1 MSIFKNLKC
10 KGFELVLVGCV
21 FICAHAGLAQV
32 APDSNAG
39 RKGYLVIPPFKQ
51 VPERFPKYP
60 LKTKRM
66 IYNDADVVRARQ
78 NLDKFPEAQKV
89 KESIVKGADKWLEWT
104 DEDLRDVITD
114 ARVPRAFD
122 LNPKGS
128 PVHGDAV
135 FKKGGTYPWIIDP
148 RHPFQVKSPIDGQ
161 MFPSNDYAAYYK
173 SGFKDKKDWNTEY
186 VDNGWGWLA
195 PDGERYWFVAYA
207 NHWVWKDHI
216 EPGIADLGRAYLLT
230 GDKRYAHKA
239 AVMLHRVAEVY
250 PSMDHATQSRY
261 GLMSRAKG
269 QNYPGKVVNLIWET
283 TLIQSAAE
291 AYDAVWDSIDND
303 AALQKFY
310 GKTGTGIRS
319 FIEANLLEDA
329 MEACLERKI
338 QGNYGMHQSAMM
350 YILLA
355 RQYMET
361 DKYLNMIVE
370 EPGESRPQTG
380 IRYAL
385 YNMIFRDGQPL
396 ESPGYNLLTVDR
408 MATLGESLYKG
419 GIDLFKE
426 PRMRM
431 LFNSPLDMVATGKFT
446 PDIGDS
452 GSVPGG
458 IVGVRPN
465 IYQIGYKVYTDPRYL
480 TWLASIGKTGAQT
493 FSTFESLFRE
503 ALPETAPLADHR
515 AVPAQRSRL
524 LAGYGMGILN
534 NKADNTALSFNYGF
548 KGTHFHWDFLNFDLF
563 ANGKKMMPDLGYPD
577 AMNEYVKEVYTW
589 STNTVSHNTVVVDG
603 SRQPNNLPGRL
614 HDFADGPF
622 ARAMDASSP
631 TYPRATQYR
640 RNLIMVDVDDKNSY
654 VVDIF
659 SVVGGKQHLYSLHG
673 PPATVSTPDGK
684 WVREEKGTL
693 AGKDVEIGQVYDD
706 KKLGV
711 KDYDGS
717 YRTYQGS
724 GYQYLYNVERLESG
738 KSMVQFQHRDDVSAN
753 LRIHLLPYQP
763 QEVLMADAYDKPR
776 AKTHVVK
783 YVMAQRESKDN
794 GPLKSTFVGIMEP
807 YSSKP
812 YIRSGKFLE
821 IKEGQGIAVEVTRE
835 NAVDVVISDSTN
847 SKKKIQAYQ
856 IETDANHAAISL
868 DSKGVLT
875 RVFFSDGT
883 YLRHKGKRFEAKA
896 LEGVVTEIDP
906 KAGTAVVQFN
916 GKPGLQAES
925 MSGKIAHFVSPY
937 RSTVHPLASAKLI
950 GNKVELKMH
959 DDLLVGKIR
968 VDKVGERSLTTDTNL
983 PFAPLYK
990 GTSMLDNHFKTIGIL
1005 NEIRKKELILA
1016 EKPAVLPKEGDDVW
1030 LSDIG
1035 VGDKVLIKASFS
1047 WAKAD

>member
-1 MSIFKNLKC
+1 M
-10 KGFELVLVGCV
+10 GCV
-21 FICAHAGLAQV
+21 ILYAQAGLGQATSGSGT
-32 APDSNAG
+32 AK
-39 RKGYLVIPPFKQ
+39 KGSLNIPPFKQ

-60 LKTKRM
+60 LKTQRM
-66 IYNDADVVRARQ
+66 IYNDADVLTARQ
-78 NLDKFPEAQKV
+78 NLVKYPEARQV
-89 KESIVKGADKWLEWT
+89 KEGIVKAADKWLEWT
-104 DEDLRDVITD
+104 DEDLRDLISD

-135 FKKGGTYPWIIDP
+135 FKKGGTYPWIVDP

-161 MFPSNDYAAYYK
+161 LFPSNDYAAYYK
-173 SGFKDKKDWNTEY
+173 SGFKDKKGWDTQY
-186 VDNGWGWLA
+186 VDDGWGWLA

-230 GDKRYAHKA
+230 GDKKYAHKA
-239 AVMLHRVAEVY
+239 AVMLHRMAEVY

-261 GLMSRAKG
+261 GLMSAAKG

-283 TLIQSAAE
+283 TLIQNAAE
-291 AYDAVWDSIDND
+291 AYDAIWDSIDQD

-310 GKTGTGIRS
+310 GKTGKNIRS

-355 RQYMET
+355 RQHMDT
-361 DKYLNMIVE
+361 DKYLKMIVE

-396 ESPGYNLLTVDR
+396 ESPSYNLLTVDR
-408 MATLGESLYKG
+408 MATLSESLYKG
-419 GIDLFKE
+419 GINLFEE
-426 PRMRM
+426 PRLRM
-431 LFNSPLDMVATGKFT
+431 LFNSPLNVVTTGKFT

-452 GSVPGG
+452 GSVLGG
-458 IVGVRPN
+458 VIGVKPN
-465 IYQIGYKVYTDPRYL
+465 IYQIGYKMYKEPRYL
-480 TWLASIGKTGAQT
+480 SWLASIGKTGGQT

-503 ALPETAPLADHR
+503 ALPETPALPDHR
-515 AVPAQRSRL
+515 AVPVQTSRL

-548 KGTHFHWDFLNFDLF
+548 KGTHFHYDFLNFDLF

-589 STNTVSHNTVVVDG
+589 STNTVSHNTVVVDD
-603 SRQPNNLPGRL
+603 SRQPNNVPGKL

-622 ARAMDASSP
+622 ARTMDASSP
-631 TYPRATQYR
+631 TYPKATRYR
-640 RNLIMVDVDDKNSY
+640 RNLIMVDVNDKDSY

-659 SVVGGKQHLYSLHG
+659 RVAGGKKHLYSLHG
-673 PPATVSTPDGK
+673 PPATVSTPDSK
-684 WVREEKGTL
+684 WIRQETGTL

-706 KKLGV
+706 KQLGV

-738 KSMVQFQHRDDVSAN
+738 KSMVQYQHRDDASAN

-763 QEVLMADAYDKPR
+763 QKVMTADAYDKPR
-776 AKTHVVK
+776 AKSHVVR
-783 YVMAQRESKDN
+783 YLMAQRESTDSL
-794 GPLKSTFVGIMEP
+794 PLSSTFVGIMEP
-807 YSSKP
+807 YIAKP
-812 YIRSGKFLE
+812 YIRSCKLVE
-821 IKEGQGIAVEVTRE
+821 IKEGQGIIVEVDRE
-835 NAVDVVISDSTN
+835 NVIDVVISDSTN
-847 SKKKIQAYQ
+847 SKKKIQTYQ
-856 IETDANHAAISL
+856 IETDANHALVSL
-868 DSKGVLT
+868 DRKGNLI

-883 YLRHKGKRFEAKA
+883 YLRHKGRRFEAKP
-896 LEGVVTEIDP
+896 LEGVVAGINP
-906 KAGTAVVQFN
+906 KAGTAMVQFN
-916 GKPGLQAES
+916 GSPGLLAAS
-925 MSGKIAHFVSPY
+925 ISGKIAHFVSPY
-937 RSTVHPLASAKLI
+937 RSTVHPLASAKI
-950 GNKVELKMH
+950 DGNRVEIKMQ

-990 GTSMLDNHFKTIGIL
+990 GTTMLDNQFKTIGIVE
-1005 NEIRKKELILA
+1005 EISKSDLMLTD
-1016 EKPAVLPKEGDDVW
+1016 KPSVLPKKGEDVW
-1030 LSDIG
+1030 LSNIG
-1035 VGDKVLIKASFS
+1035 VGDKVLIKAIFS
-1047 WAKAD
+1047 WSKEN